1 MKKHAPAFCDIY
13 VELIGNRPKSVP
25 ARDYDGARQ
34 VPVIL
39 VRHDQSGTKN
49 QWTVGEFKKERED
62 RTYDERTSL

>member
-39 VRHDQSGTKN
+39 VRHDKSGTKN
-49 QWTVGEFKKERED
+49 QWTVDDG
-62 RTYDERTSL
+62 